1 MIASRDEETTIR
13 SGGKLAGVGTRFGI
27 AQSFR
32 RHVTTSRE
40 GETRMLLRM
49 GVCKLRIDFVQIL
62 GNKSWGDRATRSP
75 REILAMPSRQR
86 TSVARARVRGSRMA
100 SDRLWA
106 LATPVG
112 QLTSQAYLE

>member
-1 MIASRDEETTIR
+1 
-13 SGGKLAGVGTRFGI
+13 
-27 AQSFR
+27 
-32 RHVTTSRE
+32 
-40 GETRMLLRM
+40 MLLRM

-75 REILAMPSRQR
+75 REILAMPSRQC